1 MGSRFWPYGVL
12 LLEAGTRAAGFLE
25 AEKGAAW
32 EAEAGTRV
40 CCCCSCNSSG
50 DRAAGFLELEK
61 EAAWAAWVAGS
72 GTRACCC

>member
-12 LLEAGTRAAGFLE
+12 LLLLEAGTSATGILE

-40 CCCCSCNSSG
+40 CCCCSCSSSG
-50 DRAAGFLELEK
+50 TRAAGFLEVEK
-61 EAAWAAWVAGS
+61 GAAWAAGS
-72 GTRACCC
+72 GTMVCYCY